1 MKLQWSHAVVLVRD
15 MENMLDFYTNV
26 LGFQITDRGAI
37 AGKGSSE
44 IVFMSQVDTDH
55 HQMAKALDNR

>member
-1 MKLQWSHAVVLVRD
+1 MNFRWSHAVVLVRD

-37 AGKGSSE
+37 AEKVIRRSYS
-44 IVFMSQVDTDH
+44 
-55 HQMAKALDNR
+55 